1 MRSIW
6 KGSLAFGLVNVP
18 IKVYSA
24 TEDHDIRFHQVHRA
38 DGGRIK
44 YQRVCEA
51 DGKEVAF
58 ADIAK
63 AYESD
68 DGRTVV
74 LDDEDFDQLP
84 VNSGHEIEVLSFV
97 PADQIDPVL
106 FDRSYYLE
114 PDGKSPKAY
123 VLLRQVLEK
132 TDRVAVVHFALRQKT
147 RLALLRVR
155 DEVLMVQTLLW
166 PDEVRKADFSA
177 LDTKVAVKAPELKM
191 AMNLVESFAG
201 DFSPT
206 DYDDEYREQLQ
217 QLIDAKLSGGEAF
230 ETPEPASGEDAE
242 VVDLLAALKR
252 SVDRHKAAPQAEQ
265 RPAKNQRS
273 KASAGKTDA
282 TKADSARADSTK
294 ARSAKARSATAGS
307 AKAGAAKTGAA
318 RTPRA
323 KSAKKAPARK
333 SATQRKS
340 A

>member
-84 VNSGHEIEVLSFV
+84 VNSGHEIEVLAFV
-97 PADQIDPVL
+97 PADQIDAVL

-166 PDEVRKADFSA
+166 PDEVRKAEFPA
-177 LDTKVAVKAPELKM
+177 LDSKVTVKAPELKM

-201 DFSPT
+201 DFTPT

-217 QLIDAKLSGGEAF
+217 QLIDAKLAGGEAF
-230 ETPEPASGEDAE
+230 ETPEPDSGEDAE

-252 SVDRHKAAPQAEQ
+252 SVDRHKATPEAEQ
-265 RPAKNQRS
+265 RAAKSPRAKPS
-273 KASAGKTDA
+273 GAKTNA
-282 TKADSARADSTK
+282 
-294 ARSAKARSATAGS
+294 
-307 AKAGAAKTGAA
+307 AKAGAAKAGS
-318 RTPRA
+318 A
-323 KSAKKAPARK
+323 KSGSAKGPGAKSPKPAAKRAAPRK
-333 SATQRKS
+333 SATQRRKS

>member
-44 YQRVCEA
+44 YKKVCEA
-51 DGKEVAF
+51 DGKEIAF
-58 ADIAK
+58 SDIVK

-74 LDDEDFDQLP
+74 LTDEDFDQLP
-84 VNSGHEIEVLSFV
+84 VNSGHEIEVLTFV
-97 PADQIDPVL
+97 PAEQIDPVL

-155 DEVLMVQTLLW
+155 DEVLVVQTLLW
-166 PDEVRKADFSA
+166 PDEVRKAEFPA
-177 LDTKVAVKAPELKM
+177 LDSTVEVKGPELKM
-191 AMNLVESFAG
+191 ALNLVDSFAG
-201 DFSPT
+201 DFQPK
-206 DYDDEYREQLQ
+206 DYGDDYREQLQ
-217 QLIDAKLSGGEAF
+217 QLIDAKLDGGEAF
-230 ETPEPASGEDAE
+230 EKPEAPDDDDAD

-252 SVDRHKAAPQAEQ
+252 SVQRH
-265 RPAKNQRS
+265 
-273 KASAGKTDA
+273 KTDA
-282 TKADSARADSTK
+282 EPSSPSRTKA
-294 ARSAKARSATAGS
+294 
-307 AKAGAAKTGAA
+307 AAAEK
-318 RTPRA
+318 P
-323 KSAKKAPARK
+323 AKKAPASRSRAKPKADKAAEPAKPAARRSRAK
-333 SATQRKS
+333 SA
-340 A
+340 

>member
-44 YQRVCEA
+44 YKKVCEA

-58 ADIAK
+58 ADIVK
-63 AYESD
+63 AYDDD

-74 LDDEDFDQLP
+74 LTDEDFDQLP
-84 VNSGHEIEVLSFV
+84 VNSGHEIEVLTFV
-97 PADQIDPVL
+97 PAEQIDPVL

-132 TDRVAVVHFALRQKT
+132 TERVAVVHFALRQKT

-155 DEVLMVQTLLW
+155 DEVLVVQTLLW
-166 PDEVRKADFSA
+166 PDEVRKAEFPA
-177 LDTKVAVKAPELKM
+177 LDGTVDVKGPELKM
-191 AMNLVESFAG
+191 AMNLVDSFAG
-201 DFSPT
+201 DFQPQ
-206 DYDDEYREQLQ
+206 DYGDDYRDQLQ
-217 QLIDAKLSGGEAF
+217 QLIDAKLEGGEAF
-230 ETPEPASGEDAE
+230 DKPAAPDDDDAD

-252 SVDRHKAAPQAEQ
+252 SVQRHKDSGADAVEKPPARRKAASTG
-265 RPAKNQRS
+265 AKS
-273 KASAGKTDA
+273 
-282 TKADSARADSTK
+282 
-294 ARSAKARSATAGS
+294 SAKRTAS
-307 AKAGAAKTGAA
+307 V
-318 RTPRA
+318 
-323 KSAKKAPARK
+323 KAPARK
-333 SATQRKS
+333 TTTTTPADGAATTKRAAKAPAAKPAAKRTRAKS

>member
-44 YQRVCEA
+44 YRRVCEA

-58 ADIAK
+58 ADIVK
-63 AYESD
+63 AYEND

-74 LDDEDFDQLP
+74 LTDEDFDQLP
-84 VNSGHEIEVLSFV
+84 VNSGHEIEVLTFV
-97 PADQIDPVL
+97 PAEQIDPVL

-155 DEVLMVQTLLW
+155 DEVLVVQTLLW
-166 PDEVRKADFSA
+166 PDEVRKAEFPA
-177 LDTKVAVKAPELKM
+177 LDSKVEVKGPELKM
-191 AMNLVESFAG
+191 ALNLVDSFAG
-201 DFSPT
+201 DFQPQ
-206 DYDDEYREQLQ
+206 DYGDDYREQLQ
-217 QLIDAKLSGGEAF
+217 QLIDAKLDGGEAF
-230 ETPEPASGEDAE
+230 EPPAPEEDEDAD

-252 SVDRHKAAPQAEQ
+252 SVERHK
-265 RPAKNQRS
+265 N
-273 KASAGKTDA
+273 TDA
-282 TKADSARADSTK
+282 PEKKAPTRAARKSASDEPTKAP
-294 ARSAKARSATAGS
+294 ARSRASKPKADKES
-307 AKAGAAKTGAA
+307 AKPAA
-318 RTPRA
+318 RRSRA
-323 KSAKKAPARK
+323 KSA
-333 SATQRKS
+333 
-340 A
+340 

>member
-44 YQRVCEA
+44 YQRICEA
-51 DGKEVAF
+51 DGKEVAY

-97 PADQIDPVL
+97 PADQIDSVL

-166 PDEVRKADFSA
+166 PDEVRKAEFPS
-177 LDTKVAVKAPELKM
+177 LETKVAVKSAELKM
-191 AMNLVESFAG
+191 AMNLVDSFAG
-201 DFSPT
+201 DFSPSE
-206 DYDDEYREQLQ
+206 YDDEYREQLQ
-217 QLIDAKLSGGEAF
+217 QLIDAKLDGGEAF
-230 ETPEPASGEDAE
+230 ETPTADEGEDAE

-252 SVDRHKAAPQAEQ
+252 SVATHQTAAD
-265 RPAKNQRS
+265 PAKRTRKPAEKTAPDKTS
-273 KASAGKTDA
+273 ASSSASANKTSTKSTAEKPTSAKSTSKRAA
-282 TKADSARADSTK
+282 TK
-294 ARSAKARSATAGS
+294 
-307 AKAGAAKTGAA
+307 
-318 RTPRA
+318 TPTRR
-323 KSAKKAPARK
+323 RK
-333 SATQRKS
+333 SA
-340 A
+340 

>member
-44 YQRVCEA
+44 YSRVCEA

-58 ADIAK
+58 SEIAK

-74 LDDEDFDQLP
+74 LTDEDFDQMP
-84 VNSGHEIEVLSFV
+84 VNTGHEIEVLTFV
-97 PADQIDPVL
+97 PSDQIDPVL

-132 TDRVAVVHFALRQKT
+132 TDRVAIVNFALRQKT

-166 PDEVRKADFSA
+166 PDEVRKAEFKG
-177 LDTKVAVKAPELKM
+177 LDTKVSVSPPELKM
-191 AMNLVESFAG
+191 AMSLVDSFAG
-201 DFSPT
+201 NFEPK
-206 DYDDEYREQLQ
+206 DYGDDYREQLQ
-217 QLIDAKLSGGEAF
+217 QLIDAKLEGGEAF
-230 ETPEPASGEDAE
+230 ETPDSADSADAE
-242 VVDLLAALKR
+242 VLDLLAALER
-252 SVDRHKAAPQAEQ
+252 SVARHQDPPEGKTASSAGAKKQSAAGKSTAAKSKATTGSKPARKPSAG
-265 RPAKNQRS
+265 RPAK
-273 KASAGKTDA
+273 
-282 TKADSARADSTK
+282 
-294 ARSAKARSATAGS
+294 TA
-307 AKAGAAKTGAA
+307 
-318 RTPRA
+318 
-323 KSAKKAPARK
+323 
-333 SATQRKS
+333 
-340 A
+340 

>member
-24 TEDHDIRFHQVHRA
+24 TEDHDIRFHQVHRT

-58 ADIAK
+58 AEIAK

-84 VNSGHEIEVLSFV
+84 VNSGHEIEVLTFV

-166 PDEVRKADFSA
+166 PDEVRKAAFPA
-177 LDTKVAVKAPELKM
+177 LDTKVTVKAPELKM
-191 AMNLVESFAG
+191 AMSLVDSFAG
-201 DFSPT
+201 DFSPA
-206 DYDDEYREQLQ
+206 DYDDDYREQLQ
-217 QLIDAKLSGGEAF
+217 QLIDAKLDGGEAF
-230 ETPEPASGEDAE
+230 ETPAPEQGEDAE
-242 VVDLLAALKR
+242 VVDLLAALER
-252 SVDRHKAAPQAEQ
+252 SVHRHQAT
-265 RPAKNQRS
+265 PA
-273 KASAGKTDA
+273 
-282 TKADSARADSTK
+282 
-294 ARSAKARSATAGS
+294 
-307 AKAGAAKTGAA
+307 AAKRAA
-318 RTPRA
+318 ETPA
-323 KSAKKAPARK
+323 AKAPARK
-333 SATQRKS
+333 KPARAAAAAPAEKSPAKADANKTGTASKTPTRRKKS